1 LITFKTIKWKNFL
14 STGNVANEL
23 QLDSH
28 TSTLIVGTN
37 GEGKSTM
44 LDALTFSLFGKPF
57 RNVNKNQLINSI
69 NKKNCLVEVT
79 FEANNREYKIIR
91 GIRPNIFEIYCDN
104 ELINKDAAL
113 KDYQKVLEQQ
123 ILKLNYK
130 TFTQVIILGSSSFV
144 PFMQLP
150 TGQRREVIE
159 DILDIR
165 VFSVM
170 NSILK
175 EKVTE
180 TKDNLNNIEH
190 KVITEKTKIESQK
203 NLIEVLVN
211 SKQDTIAN
219 IQKKIDN
226 NASEIQSA
234 RSVIVQLNEE
244 ITNLKA
250 KTIKEKEILL
260 NIDKAKSLKVKTR
273 HTIESCAHD
282 MNFFS
287 NNDVCPSCSQDI
299 NEIHKQK
306 VIVDLN
312 TTIESNLAKITEL
325 DEVIV
330 KLQNQIDVILEISN
344 QITDKNIDISTY
356 NNTITILNNQITEH
370 TSEIEQIKL
379 NTGDIDVE
387 KKKLKTIAEDA
398 MLLITNKNTLLE
410 QRNLQE
416 AAQILLKDTGIKTAI
431 IREYLPAMNKLI
443 NKYLTAMDFF
453 IHFEL
458 DDGFN
463 EVIKSRHRDEF
474 TYSLFSEGEKQKIDL
489 ALLFSWRE
497 IAKIKNSANTNL
509 LIMDEI
515 FDSSLDASGTEM
527 LMQLLNEMP
536 LGHNV
541 YVISHKGDQLLDK
554 FENTIRF
561 EKKNEFSIIC
571 ST

>member
-312 TTIESNLAKITEL
+312 TTIESNSAKITEL

>member
-1 LITFKTIKWKNFL
+1 
-14 STGNVANEL
+14 VANEL